1 MKEKTPAA
9 SSAAFKKIAVN
20 LTAVMTL
27 VTLILRV
34 ALTPLMQD
42 PVTGSF
48 HLSYVTIAVMLAA
61 MIAAAIL
68 TARSA
73 PARIPVRGKALM
85 PTALLL
91 MLAGSVMLIT
101 NAVDAFVWI
110 TTGLTPP
117 PNTMVISGID
127 RITLV
132 LTIVFGLLG
141 GAMLVRAGMLWLS
154 ENRSRTGSF
163 RLWALAPVLWVWMR
177 LARYEVSYA
186 SAVDVGQSF
195 YDFVMLIFLLLFL
208 FAFAR
213 YISGI
218 GQNRSRLLFFF
229 SLMTALFALSGPL
242 TRVFLY
248 MTGQGDAYN
257 ASELAGVTDGLL
269 GAFALLFAYAQAY
282 GTPEEEP
289 SPDHTEDAE
298 VPQDAPAPSA
308 PGKTGGDS
316 LEEILSDYA
325 NPNPPQD

>member
-9 SSAAFKKIAVN
+9 SSAALKKIAVN
-20 LTAVMTL
+20 LTAIMTL
-27 VTLILRV
+27 ATLILRV

-42 PVTGSF
+42 PVTGAF
-48 HLSYVTIAVMLAA
+48 HLSYITIAVMLAA
-61 MIAAAIL
+61 MIAAAL
-68 TARSA
+68 LSARSA
-73 PARIPVRGKALM
+73 PARVPVRGKVLM
-85 PTALLL
+85 PAALLL
-91 MLAGSVMLIT
+91 MLAGSVMIVT
-101 NAVDAFVWI
+101 NAVDACIWM

-117 PNTMVISGID
+117 PNTTVISGID
-127 RITLV
+127 RITLI

-141 GAMLVRAGMLWLS
+141 GAMLVRAGLLWLS

-213 YISGI
+213 YIPGV

-248 MTGQGDAYN
+248 MTGHGDAYN

-269 GAFALLFAYAQAY
+269 GAFALVFAYSQAY
-282 GTPEEEP
+282 GKPEQEP
-289 SPDHTEDAE
+289 SPEPAQE
-298 VPQDAPAPSA
+298 AAGPQDAVPENAD
-308 PGKTGGDS
+308 GS

-325 NPNPPQD
+325 NPHPPQD